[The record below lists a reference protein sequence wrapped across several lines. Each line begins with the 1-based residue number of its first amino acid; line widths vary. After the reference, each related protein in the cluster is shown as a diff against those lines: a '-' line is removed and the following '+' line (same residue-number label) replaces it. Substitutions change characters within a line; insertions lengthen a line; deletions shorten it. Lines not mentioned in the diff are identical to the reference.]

1 MYPHIAFSV
10 CLVPCLPKKFLRM
23 WEKDPVLQES
33 DESLENREGY
43 SIKYSFVCRIILA
56 RGMDR
61 RIRNSG
67 KIRFERG
74 RTGIVKRNGKGAGP
88 RLVPDSGSDLK
99 EIKMSRQDET
109 G

>member
-43 SIKYSFVCRIILA
+43 SIKYSANRSGEKNNRLFV
-56 RGMDR
+56 
-61 RIRNSG
+61 
-67 KIRFERG
+67 E
-74 RTGIVKRNGKGAGP
+74 
-88 RLVPDSGSDLK
+88 
-99 EIKMSRQDET
+99 
-109 G
+109 

>member
-1 MYPHIAFSV
+1 
-10 CLVPCLPKKFLRM
+10 
-23 WEKDPVLQES
+23 
-33 DESLENREGY
+33 
-43 SIKYSFVCRIILA
+43 
-56 RGMDR
+56 MDR